1 MFLTI
6 LFFYIFFFKKYFTY
20 FCMLALLIFQIFYII
35 NILDVFINKFILAV
49 KTRNK
54 RICSQNLSLT
64 QDKLRTRLVRN
75 HEVIIFTLEI
85 HFTRLYF
92 ANVSMKS
99 ILVLLTGAQGQ
110 VVELRNQIRHLDNTM

>member
-1 MFLTI
+1 MSPGQLGTRAFVLPGH
-6 LFFYIFFFKKYFTY
+6 LYPG
-20 FCMLALLIFQIFYII
+20 
-35 NILDVFINKFILAV
+35 ILAPGQMRPGLGSEH
-49 KTRNK
+49 RNK
-54 RICSQNLSLT
+54 RICSRNLSLT

-110 VVELRNQIRHLDNTM
+110 VVELGNQIRHLDNTRYWKKLTNFIIC

>member
-1 MFLTI
+1 MSMTIIVIVTKNVSDNFRNIVQIYFHKFFLVNDNSCHFDKTMSITI
-6 LFFYIFFFKKYFTY
+6 LG
-20 FCMLALLIFQIFYII
+20 
-35 NILDVFINKFILAV
+35 INKFILAV

-75 HEVIIFTLEI
+75 HEVIIFTVEI

-99 ILVLLTGAQGQ
+99 ILVLLTGDQG
-110 VVELRNQIRHLDNTM
+110 